1 MMNYLS
7 AEREVALVFMLPEL
21 SQRIAEMLNHF
32 LRELVG
38 PKCAE
43 LKVKD
48 SAEKYHFAPKQ
59 LLHEI
64 VTILLHFA
72 AFPEFA
78 HAMIRD
84 ERSFDQGNLRKAVRV
99 LGRST
104 TDLSVRPEHL
114 QALEAFASKC
124 VELKEELGQEED
136 DLGEIPDEY
145 IDPITQVHSNITAT
159 ATAAAQAS
167 STPFN
172 NTLALLTHPPPSR
185 YPLITRTGT
194 DGGSSQAAFGQ
205 PYG

>member
-1 MMNYLS
+1 M
-7 AEREVALVFMLPEL
+7 
-21 SQRIAEMLNHF
+21 
-32 LRELVG
+32 
-38 PKCAE
+38 
-43 LKVKD
+43 
-48 SAEKYHFAPKQ
+48 
-59 LLHEI
+59 
-64 VTILLHFA
+64 LHFA

-145 IDPITQVHSNITAT
+145 IDPITQVHSSSITAT
-159 ATAAAQAS
+159 ATAQAS

-172 NTLALLTHPPPSR
+172 NTLSLLTRPPPSR

>member
-159 ATAAAQAS
+159 AAAQAS